1 MGIPSFYKHIIQTIA
16 GVTTPNS
23 PTKPE
28 FFGLDLNCA
37 IYYCVRKVQKKT
49 PYTPEIKAKYEAD
62 LITEVIAYIKQM
74 TALVNPTQTLYI
86 AVDGVAPMAKIKQ
99 QRLRRFRSAVQ
110 AEEEAKIRA
119 EAKGIPYTIQPRWDT
134 NAITP
139 GTQFMK
145 ALALAL
151 RQFAKTQN
159 TKTATATATATTVVS
174 PADMPGEGEQKIME
188 YIRAHT
194 PKQAVIYGLDADLIV
209 LSLWA
214 NATLGTTLSLFR
226 EEMEFN
232 GSVKTNAVGDEKF
245 LYLLT
250 DQLATALYN
259 KYQKSHSQPKPEFL
273 RDFVGLM
280 SLLGNDFVPHGMVL
294 KIKDDGID
302 HLLRTYRDHLPTP
315 FVQQTAITPLHWQ
328 YNPAALT
335 DLFRRVAETEEQQ
348 ILKTTAKKL
357 NARPGMTA
365 SKEPED
371 QAMARYNDQP
381 IVWGAEKIFSTQIY
395 LEDREKP
402 SWTLKPD
409 WREIYDH
416 HALMGADPQ
425 KATQQYL
432 NSLAWT
438 LAYYSGAPVDLHW
451 YYPWYLPPRIET
463 VATYLTTTSTPLL
476 ETPATPRTPLK
487 PEEQLAMVL
496 PQSSFH
502 LLPKEF
508 QALPTLYPHAFPI
521 QWELFSLGRK
531 ILWECEPLIP
541 LIQPTQITTWI
552 ETMYDA

>member
-1 MGIPSFYKHIIQTIA
+1 M
-16 GVTTPNS
+16 
-23 PTKPE
+23 
-28 FFGLDLNCA
+28 DLNCA

-49 PYTPEIKAKYEAD
+49 PYTDVIKAKYEAD
-62 LITEVIAYIKQM
+62 LIVEVIAYIKQM
-74 TALVNPTQTLYI
+74 TALVAPTQTLYI

-119 EAKGIPYTIQPRWDT
+119 EAKGIPYTVQPRWDT

-145 ALALAL
+145 NLSFAL
-151 RQFAKTQN
+151 RQFAKTQ
-159 TKTATATATATTVVS
+159 TTTSPTLTTVVS
-174 PADMPGEGEQKIME
+174 PADEPGEGEQKIME

-194 PKQAVIYGLDADLIV
+194 PKTAVIYGLDADLIV

-250 DQLATALYN
+250 DQLADALYN
-259 KYQKSHSQPKPEFL
+259 KYQKSAAQPKPEFL

-294 KIKDDGID
+294 KIKDDGIEALLRMYKD
-302 HLLRTYRDHLPTP
+302 HLATP
-315 FVQQTAITPLHWQ
+315 FVQQIETRWQ
-328 YNPAALT
+328 YNPATLT
-335 DLFRRVAETEEQQ
+335 DLFQRVAKTEEQQ
-348 ILKTTAKKL
+348 ILRSTSKKL

-381 IVWGAEKIFSTQIY
+381 IGWAAEKVFATQIQ
-395 LEDREKP
+395 LEDRDKP
-402 SWTLKPD
+402 SWVLKQD
-409 WREIYDH
+409 WKNIYDQE
-416 HALMGADPQ
+416 ALLGADPQ
-425 KATQQYL
+425 QATKQYL

-463 VATYLTTTSTPLL
+463 VATYLANTPSPLL
-476 ETPATPRTPLK
+476 ETPATSRTPLK

-496 PQSSFH
+496 PQTSFH

-508 QALPTLYPHAFPI
+508 QGLPSLYPHAFPI
-521 QWELFSLGRK
+521 QWTLFSLGRK

-552 ETMYDA
+552 EVMLDA

>member
-1 MGIPSFYKHIIQTIA
+1 M
-16 GVTTPNS
+16 
-23 PTKPE
+23 
-28 FFGLDLNCA
+28 
-37 IYYCVRKVQKKT
+37 RKVQKKT

-74 TALVNPTQTLYI
+74 TQIVAPTQTLYI

-110 AEEEAKIRA
+110 AEEEARIRA
-119 EAKGIPYTIQPRWDT
+119 EAKGVPYTQQPRWDT

-145 ALALAL
+145 ALAFAL
-151 RQFAKTQN
+151 RQFAKSQN
-159 TKTATATATATTVVS
+159 TNVATTTTVVS

-188 YIRAHT
+188 YIRANT
-194 PKQAVIYGLDADLIV
+194 PKTAVIYGLDADLIV

-232 GSVKTNAVGDEKF
+232 GAVKTNAVGDEKF

-250 DQLATALYN
+250 DQLADALYN
-259 KYQKSHSQPKPEFL
+259 KYQKSAAQPKQEFL

-294 KIKDDGID
+294 KIKDDGIEA
-302 HLLRTYRDHLPTP
+302 LLRMYRDHLQTP
-315 FVQQTAITPLHWQ
+315 FVQQTTTTPATTHWQ
-328 YNPAALT
+328 YSPATLT
-335 DLFRRVAETEEQQ
+335 DLFQRVAKTEEQQ
-348 ILKTTAKKL
+348 ILKSTAKKL
-357 NARPGMTA
+357 NSRPGMTA

-371 QAMARYNDQP
+371 QALARYNDQP
-381 IVWGAEKIFSTQIY
+381 IGWAAEKVFATQIQ
-395 LEDREKP
+395 LEDRDKP
-402 SWTLKPD
+402 SWILKD
-409 WREIYDH
+409 NWKQIYDQE
-416 HALMGADPQ
+416 ALLGADPTAVT
-425 KATQQYL
+425 KQYL

-451 YYPWYLPPRIET
+451 YYPWYLPPRMET
-463 VATYLTTTSTPLL
+463 VAEYLASTSTPLL
-476 ETPATPRTPLK
+476 ETPATPRIPLK

-496 PQSSFH
+496 PQTSFH

-521 QWELFSLGRK
+521 QWTLFSLGRK

>member
-1 MGIPSFYKHIIQTIA
+1 
-16 GVTTPNS
+16 
-23 PTKPE
+23 
-28 FFGLDLNCA
+28 
-37 IYYCVRKVQKKT
+37 
-49 PYTPEIKAKYEAD
+49 
-62 LITEVIAYIKQM
+62 M
-74 TALVNPTQTLYI
+74 TAIVNPTTTLYI

-110 AEEEAKIRA
+110 AEEEARIRA
-119 EAKGIPYTIQPRWDT
+119 EAKGVPYTQQPRWDT

-145 ALALAL
+145 NLSFAL
-151 RQFAKTQN
+151 RQFAKSHT
-159 TKTATATATATTVVS
+159 TITTVVS

-194 PKQAVIYGLDADLIV
+194 PKTAVIYGLDADLIV

-232 GSVKTNAVGDEKF
+232 GSVKTDALGDEKF

-250 DQLATALYN
+250 DQLADALYN
-259 KYQKSHSQPKPEFL
+259 KYQKSPSQPKPEFL

-294 KIKDDGID
+294 KIKDDGIEA
-302 HLLRTYRDHLPTP
+302 LLRMYRDHLATP
-315 FVQQTAITPLHWQ
+315 FVQQSTTPPNHWQ
-328 YNPAALT
+328 YNPDTLT
-335 DLFRRVAETEEQQ
+335 DLFQRVAQTEPHQ
-348 ILKTTAKKL
+348 ILKSTSKKL

-365 SKEPED
+365 SKETED

-381 IVWGAEKIFSTQIY
+381 IGWAAEKVFATQIQ
-395 LEDREKP
+395 LEDRDKP
-402 SWTLKPD
+402 SWILKPD
-409 WREIYDH
+409 WKTIYDQE
-416 HALMGADPQ
+416 ALLGADPIT
-425 KATQQYL
+425 ATKQYL

-438 LAYYSGAPVDLHW
+438 LAYYSGAPIDLYW

-463 VATYLTTTSTPLL
+463 VTEYLATNPLL

-521 QWELFSLGRK
+521 QWTLFSLGRK

-541 LIQPTQITTWI
+541 LIQPMQITTWI

>member
-1 MGIPSFYKHIIQTIA
+1 M
-16 GVTTPNS
+16 
-23 PTKPE
+23 
-28 FFGLDLNCA
+28 DLNCA

-49 PYTPEIKAKYEAD
+49 PYTEAIKAKYEAD

-119 EAKGIPYTIQPRWDT
+119 EAKGVPYTIQPRWDT

-151 RQFAKTQN
+151 RQFAKTQ
-159 TKTATATATATTVVS
+159 TATATTVVS

-250 DQLATALYN
+250 DQLADALYN
-259 KYQKSHSQPKPEFL
+259 KYQKPQTPSQSKAEFL

-315 FVQQTAITPLHWQ
+315 FVQQTATTPTTPTTPPQWQ

-348 ILKTTAKKL
+348 IHKTTAKKL

-395 LEDREKP
+395 TEDREKP
-402 SWTLKPD
+402 VWTLKPD

-463 VATYLTTTSTPLL
+463 VATYLTTTPSPLL

-541 LIQPTQITTWI
+541 LIQPTLITTWI

>member
-1 MGIPSFYKHIIQTIA
+1 M
-16 GVTTPNS
+16 
-23 PTKPE
+23 
-28 FFGLDLNCA
+28 
-37 IYYCVRKVQKKT
+37 RKVQKKT
-49 PYTPEIKAKYEAD
+49 PYTPQIQAKWEAD
-62 LITEVIAYIKQM
+62 LIVEVIAYIKQM
-74 TALVNPTQTLYI
+74 NNLVNPTKTLYI

-119 EAKGIPYTIQPRWDT
+119 EAKGVPYNPQPRWDT

-145 ALALAL
+145 ALSFAL
-151 RQFAKTQN
+151 RQFAKTH
-159 TKTATATATATTVVS
+159 TSKALTTVVS
-174 PADMPGEGEQKIME
+174 PADEPGEGEQKIME

-194 PKQAVIYGLDADLIV
+194 PKDAVIYGLDADLIV

-250 DQLATALYN
+250 DQLAQALYN
-259 KYQKSHSQPKPEFL
+259 KFQKTSSQPRAEFL
-273 RDFVGLM
+273 RDFVGMM

-294 KIKDDGID
+294 KIKDDGIEA
-302 HLLRTYRDHLPTP
+302 LLRTYRDHLPTP
-315 FVQQTAITPLHWQ
+315 FVQQNPATSKWQ
-328 YNPAALT
+328 YNLKTLT
-335 DLFRRVAETEEQQ
+335 DLFQRVAQTEEQQ
-348 ILKTTAKKL
+348 ILKSTSKKL
-357 NARPGMTA
+357 NARPGMTG

-381 IVWGAEKIFSTQIY
+381 IVWAAEKVFATQIQF
-395 LEDREKP
+395 EDRDKP
-402 SWTLKPD
+402 SWVLKSD
-409 WREIYDH
+409 WRQIYDKE
-416 HALMGADPQ
+416 ALMGADPQ
-425 KATQQYL
+425 NATKQYL

-438 LAYYSGAPVDLHW
+438 LAYYAGNPVDLHW
-451 YYPWYLPPRIET
+451 VYPWYLPPRAET
-463 VATYLTTTSTPLL
+463 VAEYLTANPLL
-476 ETPATPRTPLK
+476 LFEAPATPRTPLK

-496 PQSSFH
+496 PQTSFH

-508 QALPTLYPHAFPI
+508 QALPSLYPHAFPI
-521 QWELFSLGRK
+521 KWELFSLGRK

-541 LIQPTQITTWI
+541 LIQPTQIATWI

>member
-1 MGIPSFYKHIIQTIA
+1 
-16 GVTTPNS
+16 
-23 PTKPE
+23 
-28 FFGLDLNCA
+28 LDLNCA
-37 IYYCVRKVQKKT
+37 IYYCVKKVQQKT
-49 PYTPEIKAKYEAD
+49 PYNAAIKSKWEAD

-74 TALVNPTQTLYI
+74 TQIVNPTQTLYI

-119 EAKGIPYTIQPRWDT
+119 EARGVKYEPKPRWDT

-145 ALALAL
+145 NLSFAL
-151 RQFAKTQN
+151 RQFAKTNSTIQ
-159 TKTATATATATTVVS
+159 TVVT
-174 PADMPGEGEQKIME
+174 PADEAGEGEQKIME
-188 YIRAHT
+188 YIRKYQ
-194 PKQAVIYGLDADLIV
+194 PKTAVIYGLDADLIV

-214 NATLGTTLSLFR
+214 NATLGTSLSLFR

-232 GSVKTNAVGDEKF
+232 GSVKLDSVGDEKF

-250 DQLATALYN
+250 DQLANALYDN
-259 KYQKSHSQPKPEFL
+259 YQKSPSQPKPEFL

-294 KIKDDGID
+294 KIKDDGIEA
-302 HLLRTYRDHLPTP
+302 LLRMYRDHLQTP
-315 FVQQTAITPLHWQ
+315 FIRQ
-328 YNPAALT
+328 NPTTNNWEYDPKVLT
-335 DLFRRVAETEEQQ
+335 DLFQRVAQTEEQQ
-348 ILKTTAKKL
+348 ILKATAKKL
-357 NARPGMTA
+357 NSRPGMTA

-371 QAMARYNDQP
+371 QALARYNDQP
-381 IVWGAEKIFSTQIY
+381 IVWAAEKVFATQIQ

-402 SWTLKPD
+402 SWVLKND
-409 WREIYDH
+409 WRQIYDT

-425 KATQQYL
+425 QATKQYL

-438 LAYYSGAPVDLHW
+438 LAYYSGAPFDLHW
-451 YYPWYLPPRIET
+451 YYPWYLPPRAET
-463 VATYLTTTSTPLL
+463 VAAYLSTTPSLLL
-476 ETPATPRTPLK
+476 ETPATQRTPLK

-496 PQSSFH
+496 PQTSFH

-508 QALPTLYPHAFPI
+508 KAMPELYPHAFPI

-541 LIQPTQITTWI
+541 LIQPTQIKTWI
-552 ETMYDA
+552 EVMLDA

>member
-1 MGIPSFYKHIIQTIA
+1 M
-16 GVTTPNS
+16 
-23 PTKPE
+23 
-28 FFGLDLNCA
+28 DLNCA

-62 LITEVIAYIKQM
+62 LIVAVIAYIKQM

-110 AEEEAKIRA
+110 AEEEARIRA
-119 EAKGIPYTIQPRWDT
+119 EAKGVSYNPQPRWDT

-145 ALALAL
+145 ALAFSL
-151 RQFAKTQN
+151 RQFAKSQAN
-159 TKTATATATATTVVS
+159 ATLNTVVS
-174 PADMPGEGEQKIME
+174 PADEPGEGEQKIME

-194 PKQAVIYGLDADLIV
+194 PKTAVIYGLDADLIV

-232 GSVKTNAVGDEKF
+232 GSVKTDALGDEKF

-250 DQLATALYN
+250 DQLADALYN
-259 KYQKSHSQPKPEFL
+259 KYQKSAAQPKPEFL

-294 KIKDDGID
+294 KIKDDGIEA
-302 HLLRTYRDHLPTP
+302 LLRMYRDHLVTP
-315 FVQQTAITPLHWQ
+315 FVQQTETRWQ
-328 YNPAALT
+328 YNPATLT
-335 DLFRRVAETEEQQ
+335 DLFQRVAQTEEQQ
-348 ILKTTAKKL
+348 ILRSTSKKL

-381 IVWGAEKIFSTQIY
+381 IGWAAEKVFATQIQ
-395 LEDREKP
+395 LEDRDKP
-402 SWTLKPD
+402 SWILKQD
-409 WREIYDH
+409 WKTIYDQE
-416 HALMGADPQ
+416 ALLGADPIT
-425 KATQQYL
+425 ATRQYL

-463 VATYLTTTSTPLL
+463 VAEYLATTPTPLL

-521 QWELFSLGRK
+521 QWSLFSLGRK

>member
-23 PTKPE
+23 PNKPE

-62 LITEVIAYIKQM
+62 LIVAVIAYIKQM
-74 TALVNPTQTLYI
+74 TAIVNPTTTLYI

-110 AEEEAKIRA
+110 AEEEARIRA
-119 EAKGIPYTIQPRWDT
+119 EAKGVPYTKQPRWDT

-145 ALALAL
+145 NLSFAL
-151 RQFAKTQN
+151 RQFAKSHT
-159 TKTATATATATTVVS
+159 TITTVVS

-194 PKQAVIYGLDADLIV
+194 PKTAVIYGLDADLII

-232 GSVKTNAVGDEKF
+232 GSVKTDALGDEKF

-250 DQLATALYN
+250 DQLADALYN
-259 KYQKSHSQPKPEFL
+259 KYQKSPSQPKPEFL

-294 KIKDDGID
+294 KIKDDGIEA
-302 HLLRTYRDHLPTP
+302 LLRMYRDHLATP
-315 FVQQTAITPLHWQ
+315 FVQQTTPAHWQ
-328 YNPAALT
+328 YNPATLT
-335 DLFRRVAETEEQQ
+335 DLFQRVAQTEEHQ
-348 ILKTTAKKL
+348 ILKSTSKKL

-381 IVWGAEKIFSTQIY
+381 IQWAAEKVFAMQIQ
-395 LEDREKP
+395 LEDRDKP
-402 SWTLKPD
+402 SWILKPD
-409 WREIYDH
+409 WKTIYDQE
-416 HALMGADPQ
+416 ALMGADPIT
-425 KATQQYL
+425 ATKQYL

-438 LAYYSGAPVDLHW
+438 LAYYSGAPIDLHW

-463 VATYLTTTSTPLL
+463 VAEYLNTTPPPLL

-521 QWELFSLGRK
+521 QWSLFSLGRK

-541 LIQPTQITTWI
+541 LIQPMQITTWI

>member
-1 MGIPSFYKHIIQTIA
+1 MGIPSFYKHIIQTIT

-23 PTKPE
+23 PAKPE

-49 PYTPEIKAKYEAD
+49 PYTPQIKAKYEAD
-62 LITEVIAYIKQM
+62 LIVEVIAYIKQM
-74 TALVNPTQTLYI
+74 TALVNPTTTLYI

-119 EAKGIPYTIQPRWDT
+119 EAKGIPYVPQPRWDT

-145 ALALAL
+145 ALAFAL
-151 RQFAKTQN
+151 RQFAKTSP
-159 TKTATATATATTVVS
+159 KTLNTVVS
-174 PADMPGEGEQKIME
+174 PADEPGEGEQKIME
-188 YIRAHT
+188 YIRANT
-194 PKQAVIYGLDADLIV
+194 PKTAVIYGLDADLIV

-250 DQLATALYN
+250 DQLADALYN
-259 KYQKSHSQPKPEFL
+259 KYQKSATQPKPEFL

-294 KIKDDGID
+294 KIKDDGIEALLRMYKD
-302 HLLRTYRDHLPTP
+302 HLQTP
-315 FVQQTAITPLHWQ
+315 FVEQTTTHWQ
-328 YNPAALT
+328 YNPATLT
-335 DLFRRVAETEEQQ
+335 DLFQRVAQTEEQQ

-357 NARPGMTA
+357 NARQGMTA

-371 QAMARYNDQP
+371 QALARYNDQP
-381 IVWGAEKIFSTQIY
+381 IGWAAEKIFSTQIQ
-395 LEDREKP
+395 LEDRDKP
-402 SWTLKPD
+402 SWVLKAD
-409 WREIYDH
+409 WRNIYDQE
-416 HALMGADPQ
+416 ALLGADPIT
-425 KATQQYL
+425 ATKQYL

-451 YYPWYLPPRIET
+451 YYPWYLPPRAET
-463 VATYLTTTSTPLL
+463 VAEYLNTTPAPLL

-496 PQSSFH
+496 PQTSFH

-521 QWELFSLGRK
+521 QWTLFSLGRK

-541 LIQPTQITTWI
+541 LIQPTQITNWI

>member
-16 GVTTPNS
+16 GVTTPAA
-23 PTKPE
+23 PAPPE

-49 PYTPEIKAKYEAD
+49 PYTPQIKAKWEAD
-62 LITEVIAYIKQM
+62 LIVEVIAYIKQM
-74 TALVNPTQTLYI
+74 TQIVNPTQTLYI

-119 EAKGIPYTIQPRWDT
+119 EARGVKYEAQPRWDT

-145 ALALAL
+145 NLSFAL
-151 RQFAKTQN
+151 RQFGKTHTN
-159 TKTATATATATTVVS
+159 PVTVVT
-174 PADMPGEGEQKIME
+174 PADEPGEGEQKIME
-188 YIRAHT
+188 YIRKHQ
-194 PKQAVIYGLDADLIV
+194 PKTAVIYGLDADLIV

-232 GSVKTNAVGDEKF
+232 GSVKTDALGDEKF

-250 DQLATALYN
+250 DQLADALYD
-259 KYQKSHSQPKPEFL
+259 KYQKSKSQPKPEFL

-294 KIKDDGID
+294 KIKDDGIEA
-302 HLLRTYRDHLPTP
+302 LLRMYRDHLVTP
-315 FVQQTAITPLHWQ
+315 FVQQTAPAHWQ
-328 YNPAALT
+328 YNQATLT
-335 DLFRRVAETEEQQ
+335 DLFQRVAKTEEQQ
-348 ILKTTAKKL
+348 ILRSTSKKL

-365 SKEPED
+365 SKESED

-381 IVWGAEKIFSTQIY
+381 ITWAAEKVFATQIQ
-395 LEDREKP
+395 LEDKEKP
-402 SWTLKPD
+402 SWILKSD
-409 WREIYDH
+409 WRQIYDE

-438 LAYYSGAPVDLHW
+438 LAYYSGAPFDLHW
-451 YYPWYLPPRIET
+451 YYPWYLPPRTET
-463 VATYLTTTSTPLL
+463 VAAYLSTTPPPLL

-496 PQSSFH
+496 PQRSFH

-521 QWELFSLGRK
+521 QWTLFSLGRK

-541 LIQPTQITTWI
+541 LIQPTQITSWI
-552 ETMYDA
+552 EMTLDA

>member
-1 MGIPSFYKHIIQTIA
+1 MGIPSFYKHIIQTIT

-23 PTKPE
+23 PNKPE

-49 PYTPEIKAKYEAD
+49 PYTDAIKAKYEAD
-62 LITEVIAYIKQM
+62 LIVEVISYIKQM
-74 TALVNPTQTLYI
+74 TALVDPTKTLYI

-110 AEEEAKIRA
+110 AEEEARIRA
-119 EAKGIPYTIQPRWDT
+119 EAKGIPYTHQPRWDT

-145 ALALAL
+145 ALAFAL
-151 RQFAKTQN
+151 RQFGKTHPN
-159 TKTATATATATTVVS
+159 TVVS
-174 PADMPGEGEQKIME
+174 PADEPGEGEQKIME
-188 YIRAHT
+188 YIRKHQ
-194 PKQAVIYGLDADLIV
+194 PKTAVIYGLDADLIV

-232 GSVKTNAVGDEKF
+232 GSVKTDAVGGEKF

-250 DQLATALYN
+250 DQLADALYN
-259 KYQKSHSQPKPEFL
+259 KFQKSATQPKPEFL

-294 KIKDDGID
+294 KIKDDGIEA
-302 HLLRTYRDHLPTP
+302 LLRTYRDHLPTP
-315 FVQQTAITPLHWQ
+315 FVQQTSTTPAHWH
-328 YNPAALT
+328 YNQAALT
-335 DLFRRVAETEEQQ
+335 DLFQRVAQTEEHQ
-348 ILKTTAKKL
+348 ILKTTSKKL

-381 IVWGAEKIFSTQIY
+381 IGWAAEKVFATQIQ
-395 LEDREKP
+395 LEDRDKP
-402 SWTLKPD
+402 SWILKSN
-409 WREIYDH
+409 WKNIYDM
-416 HALMGADPQ
+416 HALLGADPQ

-432 NSLAWT
+432 NSLSWT

-451 YYPWYLPPRIET
+451 YYPWYLPPRAET
-463 VATYLTTTSTPLL
+463 VAQYLTTTPAPLL

-496 PQSSFH
+496 PQTSFH

-508 QALPTLYPHAFPI
+508 QALPSLYPHAFPT
-521 QWELFSLGRK
+521 QWGLFSLGRK

-541 LIQPTQITTWI
+541 LIQPMQITTWI

>member
-23 PTKPE
+23 PVKPE

-49 PYTPEIKAKYEAD
+49 PYTEAIKAKYEAD
-62 LITEVIAYIKQM
+62 LIIAVIAYIKQM
-74 TALVNPTQTLYI
+74 TTLVNPTQTLYI

-110 AEEEAKIRA
+110 AEEEARIRA
-119 EAKGIPYTIQPRWDT
+119 EAKGVPYTQQPRWDT

-145 ALALAL
+145 ALAFAL
-151 RQFAKTQN
+151 RQFAKSQN
-159 TKTATATATATTVVS
+159 TNAATITTVVS
-174 PADMPGEGEQKIME
+174 PADEPGEGEQKIME

-232 GSVKTNAVGDEKF
+232 GSVKTDALGDEKF

-250 DQLATALYN
+250 DQLADALYA
-259 KYQKSHSQPKPEFL
+259 KYQKSATQPKPEFL

-294 KIKDDGID
+294 KIKDDGIEA
-302 HLLRTYRDHLPTP
+302 LLRMYRDHLQTP
-315 FVQQTAITPLHWQ
+315 FVQQTTQNHWQ
-328 YNPAALT
+328 YNQAALT
-335 DLFRRVAETEEQQ
+335 DLFQRVAQTEEMQ
-348 ILKTTAKKL
+348 ILKSTSKKL

-381 IVWGAEKIFSTQIY
+381 IGWAVEKVFAVQIQ
-395 LEDREKP
+395 LEDRDKP
-402 SWTLKPD
+402 SWILKPD
-409 WREIYDH
+409 WKTIYDQE
-416 HALMGADPQ
+416 ALMGADPIT
-425 KATQQYL
+425 ATKQYL

-438 LAYYSGAPVDLHW
+438 LAYYSGAPIDLYW

-463 VATYLTTTSTPLL
+463 VAEYLNTNPLL

-496 PQSSFH
+496 PQTSFH

-521 QWELFSLGRK
+521 QWSLFSLGRK

-541 LIQPTQITTWI
+541 LIQPMQITTWI

>member
-1 MGIPSFYKHIIQTIA
+1 M
-16 GVTTPNS
+16 TTPT
-23 PTKPE
+23 TKTPPE

-37 IYYCVRKVQKKT
+37 IYYCVRKVQQKT
-49 PYTPEIKAKYEAD
+49 PYTDAIKAKWEAD
-62 LITEVIAYIKQM
+62 LIVEVIAYIKQM
-74 TALVNPTQTLYI
+74 TNLVNPTDILYI

-110 AEEEAKIRA
+110 AEEEARIRA
-119 EAKGIPYTIQPRWDT
+119 DAKGVKYEQKPRWDT

-145 ALALAL
+145 NLSFAL
-151 RQFAKTQN
+151 RQFAKMRPQTI
-159 TKTATATATATTVVS
+159 VS
-174 PADMPGEGEQKIME
+174 PADEPGEGEQKIME
-188 YIRAHT
+188 FIRANK
-194 PKQAVIYGLDADLIV
+194 PKTAVIYGLDADLIV
-209 LSLWA
+209 LSIWA

-232 GSVKTNAVGDEKF
+232 GSVKTDALGGEKF

-250 DQLATALYN
+250 DQLADALFS
-259 KYQKSHSQPKPEFL
+259 KYQKTPSQPKPEFL

-294 KIKDDGID
+294 KIKDDGIEA
-302 HLLRTYRDHLPTP
+302 LLRMYRDHLPTP
-315 FVQQTAITPLHWQ
+315 FVQQTDSQWQ
-328 YNPAALT
+328 YNLTALK
-335 DLFRRVAETEEQQ
+335 DLFQRVAATEEQQ
-348 ILKTTAKKL
+348 ILKSTSKKL
-357 NARPGMTA
+357 NSRPGMTA

-371 QAMARYNDQP
+371 QALARYNDQP
-381 IVWGAEKIFSTQIY
+381 IVWGAEKIFATQIQ

-402 SWTLKPD
+402 SWVLKPD
-409 WREIYDH
+409 WRQIYDQE
-416 HALMGADPQ
+416 ALLGADPTV
-425 KATQQYL
+425 ATKEYL

-438 LAYYSGAPVDLHW
+438 LAYYSGAPMDLHW

-463 VATYLTTTSTPLL
+463 VASLLANPSFLL

-496 PQSSFH
+496 PQTSFH

-508 QALPTLYPHAFPI
+508 EALPILYPHAFPI
-521 QWELFSLGRK
+521 QWTLFSLGRK

-541 LIQPTQITTWI
+541 LIQPTQITQWI

>member
-1 MGIPSFYKHIIQTIA
+1 
-16 GVTTPNS
+16 VTTPTTQA
-23 PTKPE
+23 PPE

-37 IYYCVRKVQKKT
+37 IYYCVRKVQQKT
-49 PYTPEIKAKYEAD
+49 PYTDTIKAKWEAD
-62 LITEVIAYIKQM
+62 LIVEVIAYIKQM
-74 TALVNPTQTLYI
+74 TAIVTPTNMLYI

-110 AEEEAKIRA
+110 AEEEARIRA
-119 EAKGIPYTIQPRWDT
+119 EAKGIRYEKKPRWDT

-145 ALALAL
+145 NLSFAL
-151 RQFAKTQN
+151 RQFAKTH
-159 TKTATATATATTVVS
+159 TTPTTVVS

-194 PKQAVIYGLDADLIV
+194 PKTAVIYGLDADLIV

-232 GSVKTNAVGDEKF
+232 GSVKTDALGGEKF

-250 DQLATALYN
+250 DQLADALYS
-259 KYQKSHSQPKPEFL
+259 KYQKSAAQPKAEFL

-294 KIKDDGID
+294 KIKDDGIEA
-302 HLLRTYRDHLPTP
+302 LLRTYRDHLPTP
-315 FVQQTAITPLHWQ
+315 FVEQTDTQWQ
-328 YNPAALT
+328 YNPVTLK
-335 DLFRRVAETEEQQ
+335 DLFQRVAATEEQQ
-348 ILKTTAKKL
+348 ILKSTAKKL

-371 QAMARYNDQP
+371 QALARYNDQP
-381 IVWGAEKIFSTQIY
+381 IMWGAEKVFATQIQ
-395 LEDREKP
+395 LEDRDKP
-402 SWTLKPD
+402 SWVLKQD
-409 WREIYDH
+409 WRQIYDQE
-416 HALMGADPQ
+416 ALLGADPQ
-425 KATQQYL
+425 QATKEYL

-438 LAYYSGAPVDLHW
+438 LAYYSGAPVDLYW

-463 VATYLTTTSTPLL
+463 VAAYLTATPTPLCL

-496 PQSSFH
+496 PQTSFH

-508 QALPTLYPHAFPI
+508 QVLPTLYPHAFPI
-521 QWELFSLGRK
+521 QWTLFSLGRK

>member
-1 MGIPSFYKHIIQTIA
+1 
-16 GVTTPNS
+16 
-23 PTKPE
+23 
-28 FFGLDLNCA
+28 LDLNCA

-49 PYTPEIKAKYEAD
+49 PYTDAIKAKYEAD

-74 TALVNPTQTLYI
+74 TTLVAPTQTLYI

-119 EAKGIPYTIQPRWDT
+119 TAKGVPYNPQPRWDT

-145 ALALAL
+145 ALALSL
-151 RQFAKTQN
+151 RQFAKTH
-159 TKTATATATATTVVS
+159 TTITTVVS

-194 PKQAVIYGLDADLIV
+194 PKTAVIYGLDADLIV

-232 GSVKTNAVGDEKF
+232 GSVKLDAVGDEKF

-250 DQLATALYN
+250 DQLADALYA
-259 KYQKSHSQPKPEFL
+259 KYQKTQTQPKPEFL

-294 KIKDDGID
+294 KIKDDGIEALLRMYKD
-302 HLLRTYRDHLPTP
+302 HLATP
-315 FVQQTAITPLHWQ
+315 FVEQTNTSQARWQ
-328 YNPAALT
+328 YNPATLT
-335 DLFRRVAETEEQQ
+335 DLFQRVAQTEPQQ
-348 ILKTTAKKL
+348 ILRSTTKKL

-381 IVWGAEKIFSTQIY
+381 IIWAAEKVFATQIQ
-395 LEDREKP
+395 LEDRDKP
-402 SWTLKPD
+402 SWILND
-409 WREIYDH
+409 NWRQIYDEE
-416 HALMGADPQ
+416 ALLGADPTH
-425 KATQQYL
+425 ATKQYL

-438 LAYYSGAPVDLHW
+438 LAYYSGAPIDLYW

-463 VATYLTTTSTPLL
+463 VAAYCATTRAPLL

-508 QALPTLYPHAFPI
+508 QALPSLYPHAFPI

-541 LIQPTQITTWI
+541 LIQPTQITQWI

>member
-1 MGIPSFYKHIIQTIA
+1 M
-16 GVTTPNS
+16 
-23 PTKPE
+23 
-28 FFGLDLNCA
+28 DLNCA

-49 PYTPEIKAKYEAD
+49 PYTDAIKAKYEAD
-62 LITEVIAYIKQM
+62 LITEVIVYIKQM
-74 TALVNPTQTLYI
+74 TTLVAPTQTLYI

-119 EAKGIPYTIQPRWDT
+119 TAKGVPYNPQPRWDT

-145 ALALAL
+145 ALAFAL
-151 RQFAKTQN
+151 RQFAKSHT
-159 TKTATATATATTVVS
+159 TITTVVS

-194 PKQAVIYGLDADLIV
+194 PKTAVIYGLDADLIV

-232 GSVKTNAVGDEKF
+232 GSVKLDAVGDEKF

-250 DQLATALYN
+250 DQLADALYA
-259 KYQKSHSQPKPEFL
+259 KYQKTKTQPKPEFL

-294 KIKDDGID
+294 KIKDDGIEALLRMYKD
-302 HLLRTYRDHLPTP
+302 HLATP
-315 FVQQTAITPLHWQ
+315 FVEETTTSPPRWQ
-328 YNPAALT
+328 YNPATLT
-335 DLFRRVAETEEQQ
+335 DLFQRVAQTEPQQ
-348 ILKTTAKKL
+348 ILRSTTKKL

-381 IVWGAEKIFSTQIY
+381 ILWAAEKVFATQIQ
-395 LEDREKP
+395 LEDRDKP
-402 SWTLKPD
+402 SWILKIN
-409 WREIYDH
+409 WRQIYDEE
-416 HALMGADPQ
+416 ALLGADPTH
-425 KATQQYL
+425 ATKQYL

-438 LAYYSGAPVDLHW
+438 LAYYSGAPIDLHW

-463 VATYLTTTSTPLL
+463 VAAYLATPPAPLL

-521 QWELFSLGRK
+521 QWSLFSLGRK

>member
-1 MGIPSFYKHIIQTIA
+1 M
-16 GVTTPNS
+16 
-23 PTKPE
+23 
-28 FFGLDLNCA
+28 DLNCA

-49 PYTPEIKAKYEAD
+49 PYTPQIKAKYEAD
-62 LITEVIAYIKQM
+62 LIVEVIAYIKQM
-74 TALVNPTQTLYI
+74 TALVNPTNTLYI

-119 EAKGIPYTIQPRWDT
+119 EAKGVPYTQQPRWDT

-145 ALALAL
+145 ALAFAL
-151 RQFAKTQN
+151 RQFAKSHN
-159 TKTATATATATTVVS
+159 TTTLNTVVS
-174 PADMPGEGEQKIME
+174 PADEPGEGEQKIME
-188 YIRAHT
+188 YIRANT
-194 PKQAVIYGLDADLIV
+194 PKTAVIYGLDADLIV

-250 DQLATALYN
+250 DQLADALYN
-259 KYQKSHSQPKPEFL
+259 KYQKSATQPKPEFL

-294 KIKDDGID
+294 KIKDDGIEA
-302 HLLRTYRDHLPTP
+302 LLRMYRDHLQTP
-315 FVQQTAITPLHWQ
+315 FVQQTTTALAPAHWQ
-328 YNPAALT
+328 YNPATLT
-335 DLFRRVAETEEQQ
+335 DLFQRVAQTEEQQ

-371 QAMARYNDQP
+371 QALARYNDQP
-381 IVWGAEKIFSTQIY
+381 IGWAAEKIFSTQIQ
-395 LEDREKP
+395 LEDRDKP
-402 SWTLKPD
+402 SWVLKAD
-409 WREIYDH
+409 WRNIYDQE
-416 HALMGADPQ
+416 ALLGADPQ

-463 VATYLTTTSTPLL
+463 VAEYLATNPLL
-476 ETPATPRTPLK
+476 ALSAPATPRIPLK

-508 QALPTLYPHAFPI
+508 QALPSLYPHAFPI

-541 LIQPTQITTWI
+541 LIQPTQITNWI
-552 ETMYDA
+552 EVMLDA

>member
-1 MGIPSFYKHIIQTIA
+1 M
-16 GVTTPNS
+16 TTPTS
-23 PTKPE
+23 PAAPE

-62 LITEVIAYIKQM
+62 LIIEVIAYIKQM
-74 TALVNPTQTLYI
+74 TTIVNPTTTLYI

-110 AEEEAKIRA
+110 AEEEARIRA
-119 EAKGIPYTIQPRWDT
+119 EAKGVPYVPQPRWDT

-145 ALALAL
+145 ALSVAL
-151 RQFAKTQN
+151 RQFAKTN
-159 TKTATATATATTVVS
+159 KNTVVS
-174 PADMPGEGEQKIME
+174 PADEHGEGEQKIME
-188 YIRAHT
+188 YIRKHQ
-194 PKQAVIYGLDADLIV
+194 PKDAVIYGLDADLIV

-232 GSVKTNAVGDEKF
+232 GAVKTNAVGDEKF

-250 DQLATALYN
+250 DQLADALYN
-259 KYQKSHSQPKPEFL
+259 KYQKSPSQPKPEFL
-273 RDFVGLM
+273 RDFVGMM

-294 KIKDDGID
+294 KIKDDGIEA
-302 HLLRTYRDHLPTP
+302 LLRTYRDHLQTP
-315 FVQQTAITPLHWQ
+315 FVQQNPTTTYWQ
-328 YNPAALT
+328 YNQATLA
-335 DLFRRVAETEEQQ
+335 DLFQKVSQTEMQQ

-357 NARPGMTA
+357 NGRIGMTA
-365 SKEPED
+365 SKDPEY
-371 QAMARYNDQP
+371 QALARYNDQP
-381 IVWGAEKIFSTQIY
+381 ILWAAEKVFATQIQ

-402 SWTLKPD
+402 SWVLKPD
-409 WREIYDH
+409 WRDIYDKE
-416 HALMGADPQ
+416 ALMGADPQ
-425 KATQQYL
+425 KATRQYL

-438 LAYYSGAPVDLHW
+438 LAYYSGAPVDLYW
-451 YYPWYLPPRIET
+451 YYPWYLPPRAET
-463 VATYLTTTSTPLL
+463 VANYLNTPPPPLL
-476 ETPATPRTPLK
+476 ETPATPRKPLK

-508 QALPTLYPHAFPI
+508 QTLPTLYPHAFPI
-521 QWELFSLGRK
+521 QWGLFSLGRK

-541 LIQPTQITTWI
+541 LIQPTQITSWI
-552 ETMYDA
+552 EIMLDA